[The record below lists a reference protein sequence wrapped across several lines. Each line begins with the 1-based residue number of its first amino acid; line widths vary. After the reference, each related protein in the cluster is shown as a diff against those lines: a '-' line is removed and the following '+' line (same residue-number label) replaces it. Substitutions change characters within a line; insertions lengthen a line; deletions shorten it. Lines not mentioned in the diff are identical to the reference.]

1 MVRQRKVATSAP
13 IAPETATAAP
23 QIAPGLETMKTDETI
38 NISDYCKAQKLSEQ
52 SFRLVLEAIRPDDFD
67 SIGSIPQ
74 SDIDYVLAT
83 FAATLPATNNAL
95 PTAES
100 LATQPLEPNNADS
113 TTPKSTQSPETQP
126 QQGVEANGAIV
137 ANSGIGGLTQN
148 QQVNQGPNIT
158 LLDEL
163 IAASE
168 EEIKLADLVSQ
179 FKTQQI
185 IQNQQARDAQLVSQL
200 REQRLNTRQGYFG
213 ALRDLQATTIDK
225 PEITPDNLDF
235 EAEITRLSN
244 ELGKQLVI
252 NG

>member
-1 MVRQRKVATSAP
+1 MPRPRKTTSATET
-13 IAPETATAAP
+13 ATETATAAP
-23 QIAPGLETMKTDETI
+23 GLTPMKPDENI
-38 NISDYCKAQKLSEQ
+38 NIAEFCKAQNLSEQ
-52 SFRLVLEAIRPDDFD
+52 SFRLVLENIRPDDFD
-67 SIGSIPQ
+67 SVKHIPQ
-74 SDIDYVLAT
+74 PDLDYVLAT
-83 FAATLPATNNAL
+83 ITATLPAPNNPL

-100 LATQPLEPNNADS
+100 PVIQALEPNNADS

-148 QQVNQGPNIT
+148 QPMSQGRNIT

-185 IQNQQARDAQLVSQL
+185 VQNQQARDAQLVAQL
-200 REQRLNTRQGYFG
+200 REQRLNTREGYFNS
-213 ALRDLQATTIDK
+213 LRNLQSTTIDK
-225 PEITPDNLDF
+225 PELMTDDF
-235 EAEITRLSN
+235 DFQAEITQLSN
-244 ELGKQLVI
+244 ELGKSLI
-252 NG
+252 LNG

>member
-1 MVRQRKVATSAP
+1 MVRQRKTTP
-13 IAPETATAAP
+13 AAP
-23 QIAPGLETMKTDETI
+23 IAPGLETMKPDETI
-38 NISDYCKAQKLSEQ
+38 NIADYCKAQNLSEQ
-52 SFRLVLEAIRPDDFD
+52 SFRLVLENIRPDDFD
-67 SIGSIPQ
+67 SVKLIPQ

-83 FAATLPATNNAL
+83 LTATNNAL
-95 PTAES
+95 STAES
-100 LATQPLEPNNADS
+100 LATQALEPVNADS
-113 TTPKSTQSPETQP
+113 TTPKSPQNLETQA
-126 QQGVEANGAIV
+126 QQGIEANGAIV

-148 QQVNQGPNIT
+148 QTNPQGANIT

-200 REQRLNTRQGYFG
+200 REQRLNTREGYFG

-225 PEITPDNLDF
+225 PELMTDNLDF

>member
-1 MVRQRKVATSAP
+1 MARPRKTTSAT
-13 IAPETATAAP
+13 ETATAAP
-23 QIAPGLETMKTDETI
+23 GLEPMTPNETI
-38 NISDYCKAQKLSEQ
+38 NISDYCKAQNLSEQ
-52 SFRLVLEAIRPDDFD
+52 SFRLILENIRPDDFD
-67 SIGSIPQ
+67 SIKLIPQ

-83 FAATLPATNNAL
+83 LTALPATNNAL
-95 PTAES
+95 PIAES
-100 LATQPLEPNNADS
+100 PATQALEPVEADS
-113 TTPKSTQSPETQP
+113 TIPDSPQNSETQP

-185 IQNQQARDAQLVSQL
+185 IQNQQARDAQLVAQL
-200 REQRLNTRQGYFG
+200 REQRLNTREGYFNS
-213 ALRDLQATTIDK
+213 LRNLQSTNIEK
-225 PEITPDNLDF
+225 PELMADDLDF
-235 EAEITRLSN
+235 EAEITRLSA

>member
-1 MVRQRKVATSAP
+1 MTP
-13 IAPETATAAP
+13 N
-23 QIAPGLETMKTDETI
+23 ETI
-38 NISDYCKAQKLSEQ
+38 NISDYCKAQNLSEQ
-52 SFRLVLEAIRPDDFD
+52 SFRLVLENIRPDDFD
-67 SIGSIPQ
+67 SIKLVSQ
-74 SDIDYVLAT
+74 SDVDYVLAT
-83 FAATLPATNNAL
+83 LTATLPATNNAL
-95 PTAES
+95 SIAES
-100 LATQPLEPNNADS
+100 PATQALEPVEADS
-113 TTPKSTQSPETQP
+113 TIPDSPQNLETQA
-126 QQGVEANGAIV
+126 QQGIEANGAIV
-137 ANSGIGGLTQN
+137 ANSGIGGLTQK
-148 QQVNQGPNIT
+148 QPIPQGTNIT

-179 FKTQQI
+179 FKAQQI

>member
-1 MVRQRKVATSAP
+1 MARPRKTTPAT
-13 IAPETATAAP
+13 ETATAAP
-23 QIAPGLETMKTDETI
+23 GLKPMTSNETI
-38 NISDYCKAQKLSEQ
+38 NISDYCKAQNLSEQ
-52 SFRLVLEAIRPDDFD
+52 SFRLILENIRPDDFD
-67 SIGSIPQ
+67 SVKHIPQ
-74 SDIDYVLAT
+74 SDVDYVLAT
-83 FAATLPATNNAL
+83 LTATLPATNNPL
-95 PTAES
+95 SIAES
-100 LATQPLEPNNADS
+100 PATQPMELINADS
-113 TTPKSTQSPETQP
+113 TTPKSTQSPETQA
-126 QQGVEANGAIV
+126 QQGIEGNGAIV

-148 QQVNQGPNIT
+148 QQVKQGSNIT

-168 EEIKLADLVSQ
+168 EEIKLADLVIQ

-200 REQRLNTRQGYFG
+200 REQRLNIRQGYFG

-225 PEITPDNLDF
+225 PEITLDSLDF
-235 EAEITRLSN
+235 EAEITRLSA

>member
-1 MVRQRKVATSAP
+1 MPRPRKTP
-13 IAPETATAAP
+13 IAPQTATAAP
-23 QIAPGLETMKTDETI
+23 GLKPMTSNETI
-38 NISDYCKAQKLSEQ
+38 NISDYCKAQKFSEQ
-52 SFRLVLEAIRPDDFD
+52 QFRLVLENIRPDDFD
-67 SIGSIPQ
+67 SVKLIPQ

-83 FAATLPATNNAL
+83 LTATNNPL
-95 PTAES
+95 SIAES
-100 LATQPLEPNNADS
+100 PATQALELVEADS
-113 TTPKSTQSPETQP
+113 TTPNSPQNFETQA
-126 QQGVEANGAIV
+126 QQGIEGNGAIV

-148 QQVNQGPNIT
+148 QTNPQGANIT

-200 REQRLNTRQGYFG
+200 REHRLNTRQGYFG

-225 PEITPDNLDF
+225 PELMTDNLDF
-235 EAEITRLSN
+235 DAEVTRLSN
-244 ELGKQLVI
+244 ELGKSLI
-252 NG
+252 LNG

>member
-1 MVRQRKVATSAP
+1 MARPRKTPVTGP

-23 QIAPGLETMKTDETI
+23 GLTPMKPDETI
-38 NISDYCKAQKLSEQ
+38 NIADYCKAQNLSEQ

-100 LATQPLEPNNADS
+100 PAIQALEPNNADS
-113 TTPKSTQSPETQP
+113 TIPELPQNPETQP
-126 QQGVEANGAIV
+126 QQGIEGNVLTV
-137 ANSGIGGLTQN
+137 AKSGIGGLTQS
-148 QQVNQGPNIT
+148 QPISQGGNIT

-168 EEIKLADLVSQ
+168 EEIKLADVVAQ
-179 FKTQQI
+179 FKNQQI
-185 IQNQQARDAQLVSQL
+185 IQNQQARDAQLVAQL
-200 REQRLNTRQGYFG
+200 REQRLNTREGYFNS
-213 ALRDLQATTIDK
+213 LRDLQSTTIDR
-225 PEITPDNLDF
+225 PELMADNFDFDGELD
-235 EAEITRLSN
+235 RLSQ

>member
-1 MVRQRKVATSAP
+1 MVRQRKTP
-13 IAPETATAAP
+13 IAP
-23 QIAPGLETMKTDETI
+23 IAPGLEPMTPNETI
-38 NISDYCKAQKLSEQ
+38 NISDYCKAQNLSEQ
-52 SFRLVLEAIRPDDFD
+52 QFRLILENIRRDDFD
-67 SIGSIPQ
+67 SVKLIPQ

-83 FAATLPATNNAL
+83 LTATLPATNNAL
-95 PTAES
+95 PIAES
-100 LATQPLEPNNADS
+100 PATQALEPFEADS
-113 TTPKSTQSPETQP
+113 TIPDSPQNSETQP

-200 REQRLNTRQGYFG
+200 REQRLNTREGYFNS
-213 ALRDLQATTIDK
+213 LRNLQSTNIEK
-225 PEITPDNLDF
+225 PELMADDLDF
-235 EAEITRLSN
+235 EAEITRLSA

>member
-1 MVRQRKVATSAP
+1 MARPRKTP
-13 IAPETATAAP
+13 IAPETATAT
-23 QIAPGLETMKTDETI
+23 PGLEPMTPNETI
-38 NISDYCKAQKLSEQ
+38 NISDYCKAQNLSEQ
-52 SFRLVLEAIRPDDFD
+52 SFRLILENIRPDDFD
-67 SIGSIPQ
+67 SVKLIPQ

-83 FAATLPATNNAL
+83 LTATLPATNN
-95 PTAES
+95 PPSIAES
-100 LATQPLEPNNADS
+100 PATQPIELINADS
-113 TTPKSTQSPETQP
+113 TTPNSTQNLETQA
-126 QQGVEANGAIV
+126 QQEIEANGAIV

-148 QQVNQGPNIT
+148 QTNPQSANIT

-225 PEITPDNLDF
+225 PELMTDNLDF
-235 EAEITRLSN
+235 EAEITRLSA

>member
-1 MVRQRKVATSAP
+1 MVRQRKTTPAAP
-13 IAPETATAAP
+13 QTATAAP
-23 QIAPGLETMKTDETI
+23 GLEPVTPNETI
-38 NISDYCKAQKLSEQ
+38 NIADYCKAQKLSEQ
-52 SFRLVLEAIRPDDFD
+52 QFRLVLENIRPDDFD
-67 SIGSIPQ
+67 SVKHIPQ
-74 SDIDYVLAT
+74 SDVDYVLAT
-83 FAATLPATNNAL
+83 LTATNNSL
-95 PTAES
+95 SIAES
-100 LATQPLEPNNADS
+100 PATQPIELINADS
-113 TTPKSTQSPETQP
+113 TTPNSTQSPETQS

-148 QQVNQGPNIT
+148 QQVNQGSNIT

-185 IQNQQARDAQLVSQL
+185 IQNQQARDAQLVLQL

-225 PEITPDNLDF
+225 PELMTDNLDF
-235 EAEITRLSN
+235 EAEITRLSA

>member
-1 MVRQRKVATSAP
+1 MVRQRKTTPA
-13 IAPETATAAP
+13 ATAAP
-23 QIAPGLETMKTDETI
+23 GLTPMKPDENI
-38 NISDYCKAQKLSEQ
+38 NIAEFCKAQNLSEQ
-52 SFRLVLEAIRPDDFD
+52 SFRLILENIRPDDFD
-67 SIGSIPQ
+67 SVKHIPQ
-74 SDIDYVLAT
+74 SDVEYVLAT
-83 FAATLPATNNAL
+83 LTATLPATNNAL
-95 PTAES
+95 SIAES
-100 LATQPLEPNNADS
+100 PATQPIELIEADS
-113 TTPKSTQSPETQP
+113 TTPKSTQSPETQA
-126 QQGVEANGAIV
+126 QQGIEANGATV

-148 QQVNQGPNIT
+148 QTNPQGANIT

-200 REQRLNTRQGYFG
+200 REQRLNTREGYFNS
-213 ALRDLQATTIDK
+213 LRKLQSTNIEK
-225 PEITPDNLDF
+225 PELMADNFDF
-235 EAEITRLSN
+235 QAEITRLSA

>member
-1 MVRQRKVATSAP
+1 MVRQRKTTLAAP
-13 IAPETATAAP
+13 IAPQTATAAP
-23 QIAPGLETMKTDETI
+23 GLKPMNTNETI
-38 NISDYCKAQKLSEQ
+38 NISDYCKAQNLSEQ
-52 SFRLVLEAIRPDDFD
+52 SFRLVLENIRPDDFD
-67 SIGSIPQ
+67 SVKLISQ
-74 SDIDYVLAT
+74 SDVEYVLAT

-100 LATQPLEPNNADS
+100 SAIQPIELINADS
-113 TTPKSTQSPETQP
+113 TTPNSTQSPETQA

-148 QQVNQGPNIT
+148 QTNPQGANIT

-185 IQNQQARDAQLVSQL
+185 IQNQQARDAQLVAQL

-235 EAEITRLSN
+235 DAEITRLSA

>member
-1 MVRQRKVATSAP
+1 MARPRKTTSAT
-13 IAPETATAAP
+13 ETATAAP
-23 QIAPGLETMKTDETI
+23 GLEPMTPNETI
-38 NISDYCKAQKLSEQ
+38 NISDYCKAQNLSEQ
-52 SFRLVLEAIRPDDFD
+52 SFRLVLENIRPDDFD
-67 SIGSIPQ
+67 SIKLVSQ
-74 SDIDYVLAT
+74 SDVDYVLAT
-83 FAATLPATNNAL
+83 LTATLPATNNAL
-95 PTAES
+95 SIAES
-100 LATQPLEPNNADS
+100 PATQALEPVEADS
-113 TTPKSTQSPETQP
+113 TIPDSPQNLETQA
-126 QQGVEANGAIV
+126 QQGIEANGAIV
-137 ANSGIGGLTQN
+137 ANSGIGGLTQK
-148 QQVNQGPNIT
+148 QPIPQGTNIT

-179 FKTQQI
+179 FKAQQI

>member
-1 MVRQRKVATSAP
+1 MVRQRKTTPAAP
-13 IAPETATAAP
+13 IT
-23 QIAPGLETMKTDETI
+23 PGLAPMKPDETI
-38 NISDYCKAQKLSEQ
+38 NISDYCKAENLSEQ
-52 SFRLVLEAIRPDDFD
+52 SFRLILENIRPDDFD
-67 SIGSIPQ
+67 SVKLIPQ
-74 SDIDYVLAT
+74 PDRDYVLAT
-83 FAATLPATNNAL
+83 LTASTKSL

-100 LATQPLEPNNADS
+100 PAIQALELSNADS
-113 TTPKSTQSPETQP
+113 ITSESTELAETSTQQGTQ
-126 QQGVEANGAIV
+126 ANSAIV

-148 QQVNQGPNIT
+148 QQVNQGSNIT

-179 FKTQQI
+179 FKNQQI
-185 IQNQQARDAQLVSQL
+185 IQNQQARDTQLVSQL

-225 PEITPDNLDF
+225 PDLLPDNLDF
-235 EAEITRLSN
+235 DAEVTRLSN
-244 ELGKQLVI
+244 ELGKSLVV

>member
-1 MVRQRKVATSAP
+1 MVRQRKTTP
-13 IAPETATAAP
+13 AAP
-23 QIAPGLETMKTDETI
+23 IAPGLEPMTPNETI
-38 NISDYCKAQKLSEQ
+38 NIADYCKAQNLSEQ
-52 SFRLVLEAIRPDDFD
+52 SFRLVLENIRPDDFD
-67 SIGSIPQ
+67 SIKLIPQ
-74 SDIDYVLAT
+74 PDLDYVLAT
-83 FAATLPATNNAL
+83 LTATLPATNNPL
-95 PTAES
+95 PIAES
-100 LATQPLEPNNADS
+100 PAIQALEPNNADS

-148 QQVNQGPNIT
+148 QTNPQGANIT

-225 PEITPDNLDF
+225 PELMTDNLDF
-235 EAEITRLSN
+235 EAEITRLSV